1 MSNERGATQGS
12 TMQDLRTIEYVNWQ
26 HQRGALGEIV
36 FGHLDPIQAVH
47 AICITEK
54 GTVPLEPEKCVR
66 LMPWIDAP
74 EPTAIPNLTRELFDA
89 IKTYEPRVTVDRIVP
104 SWMED
109 GRWKFL
115 ISLHLSADIDKKI
128 VTIEVP
134 YGPS

>member
-1 MSNERGATQGS
+1 
-12 TMQDLRTIEYVNWQ
+12 MQDRRAIEYVNWQ
-26 HQRGALGEIV
+26 HKRDALGEIV
-36 FGHLDPIQAVH
+36 FGHLDPIQAVM

-74 EPTAIPNLTRELFDA
+74 EPIARPNIVRELWDA
-89 IKTYEPRVTVDRIVP
+89 ITSYEPRVKLNKITP
-104 SWMED
+104 SRMEE

-115 ISLHLSADIDKKI
+115 IDLHLAADVDKKI